1 MDRHNGGGRH
11 QNSLDYYDAFSY
23 PFLNAQ
29 KNFDRAYHVHRWTDK
44 QTRLTSLITWHLW
57 FFDRIRAEKNR
68 LFMVS

>member
-29 KNFDRAYHVHRWTDK
+29 KNFDRAYNVHRWTDK
-44 QTRLTSLITWHLW
+44 QTRLTSLIT
-57 FFDRIRAEKNR
+57 
-68 LFMVS
+68 